1 MARPSIDGQCSKRFT
16 LMRDMPSLKPLPSP
30 PKILARGTRT
40 LSKRISPSI
49 CWPDIGTYSLVTV
62 TPGRFRST
70 STALIA
76 GGVAVASVTHMTMAK
91 SANGAPLM

>member
-1 MARPSIDGQCSKRFT
+1 
-16 LMRDMPSLKPLPSP
+16 MRDMPSLKPLPSP
-30 PKILARGTRT
+30 PKMLARGTRT